1 VVTSPRSTA
10 RTAPGRLPEIAA
22 PVAAGDAGL
31 SRIVTW
37 PNAVTVARLAL
48 VPVYVWL
55 LFATPHQ
62 VAAGLLLGTL
72 GATDWI
78 DGYLARRLRQVTTL
92 GKVLDPIADRVLVF
106 TAVTTSAVFGAV
118 PWWFAIAT
126 LAREVVVSGAVL
138 LLASLGA
145 ATWQTVLYDIA
156 WPIAWI
162 GLTLA
167 WIATVAYVRPAREAL
182 SSGRSGRTLG

>member
-1 VVTSPRSTA
+1 MVTSPRSTA

-48 VPVYVWL
+48 VPVFVWL

-145 ATWQTVLYDIA
+145 ARIDVLS
-156 WPIAWI
+156 PNN
-162 GLTLA
+162 
-167 WIATVAYVRPAREAL
+167 REL
-182 SSGRSGRTLG
+182 SSRKLITKPPSIG

>member
-92 GKVLDPIADRVLVF
+92 GKVLDPIADRVLV
-106 TAVTTSAVFGAV
+106 TAY
-118 PWWFAIAT
+118 P
-126 LAREVVVSGAVL
+126 L
-138 LLASLGA
+138 LLMAHGP

>member
-118 PWWFAIAT
+118 PWWFAIARSSS
-126 LAREVVVSGAVL
+126 LARCC
-138 LLASLGA
+138 
-145 ATWQTVLYDIA
+145 
-156 WPIAWI
+156 
-162 GLTLA
+162 
-167 WIATVAYVRPAREAL
+167 
-182 SSGRSGRTLG
+182 SSRRSGPPGSTCCGSARRARSGS